1 MNENEMK
8 SLETKLRSWRPR
20 RPSAMLKFKLAAAS
34 GSWLPRA
41 VRFASWLVPATAC
54 ALLAVMNLNFG
65 NLSAGISSAP
75 MTGMILS
82 NQTYATCWLE
92 LHAQGENSPPAQA
105 AAHF

>member
-1 MNENEMK
+1 MK
-8 SLETKLRSWRPR
+8 ELETKLRSWQPR
-20 RPSAMLKFKLAAAS
+20 RPSATLKFKLAATS

-41 VRFASWLVPATAC
+41 ARFTGWLAPVAAC
-54 ALLAVMNLNFG
+54 VLLAVTNLNFS
-65 NLSAGISSAP
+65 NFSAGISSAP

-82 NQTYATCWLE
+82 NETYATCWLE